1 MIMRLSL
8 TGCFV
13 ALAVL
18 MGATAQAATLNGI
31 EGTVLVNRG
40 SGWHVSATEATELE
54 PGDSVVANPGGRG
67 QIIYEDGCTV
77 TVEEGNVVLVGEQS
91 PCVEQASA
99 DGGGLLGTGG
109 LFIIVPVV
117 GAIVGLVFLLKGD
130 DEPPASP

>member
-1 MIMRLSL
+1 MVLSL
-8 TGCFV
+8 VIGS
-13 ALAVL
+13 AAHAVTVKTIE
-18 MGATAQAATLNGI
+18 GNVQINRGNGYESVRRTAQAKVG
-31 EGTVLVNRG
+31 ESVM
-40 SGWHVSATEATELE
+40 VS
-54 PGDSVVANPGGRG
+54 PDGVA

-91 PCVEQASA
+91 PCVEQATA
-99 DGGGLLGTGG
+99 DGGGLLGAGH